1 MAGRELKELFR
12 AYKDQDELAFRR
24 VAQKII
30 EDEESKH
37 HMALA
42 RDLRQILASGT
53 GGSHVFVEGVALPPP
68 PTDREGEW
76 PLAEVRHPERYLS
89 DLVLEETVRAQLA
102 SVAEEFRRWETIDRH
117 GLPRRQRLMF
127 YGPPGCGK
135 TSAAEG
141 LAAELGLPL
150 VIVRLDAVVSSYLG
164 ETASNLQRIFDYAQ
178 TGSWVLLF
186 DEFDALGKARDDPTE
201 HGEIKRVINAFL
213 QLLDRFRGHSLLV
226 AATNHE
232 GLLDSALWRRFDEVV
247 EFDLPSVHQIRQI
260 LRSRLRVARHRGL
273 DIEGAASK
281 LRGLPHSAAEKVA
294 LDARRL
300 TLLADRVEVDQTDLE
315 AAVDAATRRRW

>member
-1 MAGRELKELFR
+1 MAGRELKDLFR
-12 AYKDQDELAFRR
+12 AYKDQNELAFRR
-24 VAQKII
+24 VAQQII
-30 EDEESKH
+30 EEEESKH
-37 HMALA
+37 HVALA
-42 RDLRQILASGT
+42 RDLRQILASGS
-53 GGSHVFVEGVALPPP
+53 GGSIALSEGVALPPP

-76 PLAEVRHPERYLS
+76 PLAEVRHPSRYLS
-89 DLVLEETVRAQLA
+89 ELVLEGALVTQI
-102 SVAEEFRRWETIDRH
+102 SSIAEEFRRWELIDRH
-117 GLPRRQRLMF
+117 GLPRRQRLLF

-201 HGEIKRVINAFL
+201 HGEIKRVINGFL
-213 QLLDRFRGHSLLV
+213 QLLDRFRGPSLLV

-232 GLLDSALWRRFDEVV
+232 TLLDSALWRRFDEVLS
-247 EFDLPSVHQIRQI
+247 FQPPSVHQIRQV
-260 LRSRLRVARHRGL
+260 LRARLRVVKHRGL
-273 DIEGAASK
+273 DIDRAASQ
-281 LRGLPHSAAEKVA
+281 LRGLPHSAVEKAA
-294 LDARRL
+294 LDARRHA
-300 TLLADRVEVDQTDLE
+300 LLANREVVEQADLDG
-315 AAVDAATRRRW
+315 AVDGVKQRPW